1 MKNKGTVLFL
11 KGVLCVLGLIVLIL
25 CISWLP
31 GLARETEEMFPEFAD
46 LKLPVLWGIY
56 VTVIPFMLALYHAYL
71 LLTSIEDNKA
81 FSEKA
86 IRSLA
91 QIRNYA
97 CIIIAIYFT
106 GMIFLGVKSALHPGI
121 ALMGAAIMFAAFT
134 IALFAAVLKELLTKA
149 LELQSENDLTV

>member
-1 MKNKGTVLFL
+1 MKKKGTVLFL
-11 KGVLCVLGLIVLIL
+11 KGVLFLIGLVVLIL

-31 GLARETEEMFPEFAD
+31 GLAKETAEMFPEFAD

-71 LLTSIEDNKA
+71 LLTTIEAKKA

-86 IRSLA
+86 IHSLR
-91 QIRNYA
+91 QIRNCA
-97 CIIIAIYFT
+97 FAIMTVYFA
-106 GMIFLGVKSALHPGI
+106 GMIFLGIKSALHPGI
-121 ALMGAAIMFAAFT
+121 VLIGAAIMFAAFT
-134 IALFAAVLKELLTKA
+134 IALFAAVLKELLNRA